1 MYFNYIKIN
10 SIMQLEVITM
20 IISIVGKSGSGKS
33 LIAEMLCSYSDKI
46 IKLNIDEVGHYV
58 LTLDDIKI
66 KLLNNFGNSIMNDGL
81 INRKRLGDLVFNN
94 RMEMQKLT
102 DITWNPMEKIIDNF
116 IDNNKDKI
124 IILDWLLLQ
133 STKYFKAS
141 DIKIL
146 LNVPYEIRMNR
157 AIIRDN
163 ITQEQFKIRDQASM
177 EFCKDDFDY
186 IIENI
191 DINKTKRKVR
201 DIYDKSIIS
210 R

>member
-1 MYFNYIKIN
+1 
-10 SIMQLEVITM
+10 M
-20 IISIVGKSGSGKS
+20 IISVLGKSGSGKS
-33 LIAEMLCSYSDKI
+33 LITEILCSYSDKI

-58 LTLDDIKI
+58 LTLYDVK
-66 KLLNNFGNSIMNDGL
+66 KQLLNSFGHSIMDNGF
-81 INRKRLGDLVFNN
+81 INRQKLGDLVFNN
-94 RMEMQKLT
+94 HKKMQKLT
-102 DITWNPMEKIIDNF
+102 DITWVQMEKIIDDF

-146 LNVPYEIRMNR
+146 LDAPFEIRMNR
-157 AIIRDN
+157 AIRRDN
-163 ITQEQFKIRDQASM
+163 ITQEQFQIRDQASM
-177 EFCKDDFDY
+177 EFCKNDFDY
-186 IIENI
+186 VIENI

>member
-1 MYFNYIKIN
+1 
-10 SIMQLEVITM
+10 M

-33 LIAEMLCSYSDKI
+33 SITEMLCSYSDKI
-46 IKLNIDEVGHYV
+46 IKLNIDEVGHYI
-58 LTLDDIKI
+58 LTLDDVKR
-66 KLLNNFGNSIMNDGL
+66 KLLNSFGGSIMDNGF

-94 RMEMQKLT
+94 HKKMQKLT
-102 DITWNPMEKIIDNF
+102 DITWSKMEKVIDDF
-116 IDNNKDKI
+116 INNNKDKI

-146 LNVPYEIRMNR
+146 LDVPFEIRMNR
-157 AIIRDN
+157 AIRRDN
-163 ITQEQFKIRDQASM
+163 ITQEQFQIRDQASM
-177 EFCKDDFDY
+177 EFCKNDFDY